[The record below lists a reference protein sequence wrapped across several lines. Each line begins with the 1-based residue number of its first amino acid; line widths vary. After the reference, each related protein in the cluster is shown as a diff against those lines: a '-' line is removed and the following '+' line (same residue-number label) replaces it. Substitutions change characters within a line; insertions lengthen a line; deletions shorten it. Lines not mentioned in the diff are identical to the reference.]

1 MTVRLFRADSFATH
15 FSAHVLERARHND
28 SPAVVLDQTAFYPS
42 AGGQPNDAG
51 TLNGVRVIDVV
62 ERADG
67 DIVHVLEREWLGD
80 DPANGEIDWPRRFDH
95 MQQHSGQHL
104 LSQAFVRVCGLD
116 TIAVHIG
123 ATECTLDL
131 PAAAISAERADA
143 VERAAN
149 AVIYE
154 DRALRVYEVNA
165 AQLAA
170 IPLRKAPKLSGSIR
184 IVEIADYDW
193 SACGGTHVRSTGQIG
208 LIKLGRLEKRGGE
221 TRVNFRCGGRALDEY
236 RRMLRDISVLAD
248 EFAVARGDVPLA
260 VARLREETRVNA
272 KALEAAQKTLA
283 EYEARELLDAAAA
296 DATGGKTIIGA
307 WDNRDITALRG
318 LAKRLCAGPGV
329 LAVLGGAGERAMI
342 CVARSRDRREDA
354 AVILRA
360 ALAQLSAGTGTAA
373 KGGGSPD
380 FAQGGGLPA
389 DQAKLRIAL
398 ERALN
403 PS

>member
-15 FSAHVLERARHND
+15 FSARVLEHARQND
-28 SPAVVLDQTAFYPS
+28 APAVVLDQTAFYPS
-42 AGGQPNDAG
+42 AGGQPHDTGALND
-51 TLNGVRVIDVV
+51 VRVVDVV

-67 DIVHVLEREWLGD
+67 GIVHVLEREWNGNGH
-80 DPANGEIDWPRRFDH
+80 ANGEIDWPRRFDH

-131 PAAAISAERADA
+131 PAALPAGMLDA
-143 VERAAN
+143 VEHAAN
-149 AVIYE
+149 AVIFE
-154 DRALRVYEVNA
+154 DRPFRVYDVDD
-165 AQLAA
+165 AQLST
-170 IPLRKAPKLSGSIR
+170 IPLRKTPKVSGSIR

-208 LIKLGRLEKRGGE
+208 LVKIGRLEKRGSE
-221 TRVNFRCGGRALDEY
+221 TRVYFRCGGRALDEY
-236 RRMLRDISVLAD
+236 RSVLRDMAALAD
-248 EFAVARGDVPLA
+248 TFAVARGDVPVA
-260 VARLREETRVNA
+260 VARLRDEARAAA
-272 KALEAAQKTLA
+272 KALEAAQKTLT
-283 EYEARELLDAAAA
+283 EFEARELLDTAAA
-296 DATGGKTIIGA
+296 DAAGRKTIIGA
-307 WDNRDITALRG
+307 WDNRDINALRG

-329 LAVLGGAGERAMI
+329 LAVLGGAGERAMV
-342 CVARSRDRREDA
+342 CVARSRDRQEDA
-354 AVILRA
+354 AAILRA
-360 ALAQLSAGTGTAA
+360 ALAQLSAGTGAAA

>member
-15 FSAHVLERARHND
+15 FYARVLEHVRHND
-28 SPAVVLDQTAFYPS
+28 APAVVLDQTAFYPS

-51 TLNGVRVIDVV
+51 ALNGLRVLDVV

-67 DIVHVLEREWLGD
+67 DIVHVLEREWNGD
-80 DPANGEIDWPRRFDH
+80 DRIEGEIDWLRRFDH
-95 MQQHSGQHL
+95 MQQHSGQHV

-116 TIAVHIG
+116 TVAVHIG

-131 PAAAISAERADA
+131 PAAINAEAADR

-149 AVIYE
+149 AVIFE
-154 DRALRVYEVNA
+154 DRLFRVYEVSD
-165 AQLAA
+165 AQLAS
-170 IPLRKAPKLSGSIR
+170 IPLRKAPKVSGSIR
-184 IVEIADYDW
+184 IVEIDDYDW

-221 TRVNFRCGGRALDEY
+221 TRVYFRCGGRALDEY
-236 RRMLRDISVLAD
+236 RSVLHDMVTLAD
-248 EFAVARGDVPLA
+248 DFAVSRSDVPQA
-260 VARLREETRVNA
+260 VARLRDEARATA
-272 KALEAAQKTLA
+272 KALEAAHKTLA
-283 EYEARELLDAAAA
+283 EFEARALLDAAAA
-296 DATGGKTIIGA
+296 DATGGKTIISV
-307 WDNRDITALRG
+307 WDNRDINALRG

-329 LAVLGGAGERAMI
+329 LALLGGAGERAMI

-354 AVILRA
+354 AAILRA
-360 ALAQLSAGTGTAA
+360 GLAQLSDDTGNTA

-389 DQAKLRIAL
+389 DQAKLRSAL

>member
-1 MTVRLFRADSFATH
+1 MTVRLFRADSFAAH
-15 FSAHVLERARHND
+15 FSARVLERTRHND
-28 SPAVVLDQTAFYPS
+28 AHAVVLDQTAFYPS
-42 AGGQPNDAG
+42 AGGQPHDTGA
-51 TLNGVRVIDVV
+51 LNGARVIDVV
-62 ERADG
+62 ERQNG
-67 DIVHVLEREWLGD
+67 DIVHVLESEWAGSD
-80 DPANGEIDWPRRFDH
+80 HANGAIDWPHRFDH

-131 PAAAISAERADA
+131 PAAAINAGSAEA
-143 VERAAN
+143 VEHAAN

-154 DRALRVYEVNA
+154 DRPFRVYDVND
-165 AQLAA
+165 AQLAT
-170 IPLRKAPKLSGSIR
+170 IPLRKAPKVSGSIR

-193 SACGGTHVRSTGQIG
+193 SACGGTHVRSSGQIG

-221 TRVNFRCGGRALDEY
+221 TRVHFRCGGRALDEY
-236 RRMLRDISVLAD
+236 RSVLRDMSTLAD
-248 EFAVARGDVPLA
+248 EFAVARGDMPLA
-260 VARLREETRVNA
+260 VARLRDEARVNA
-272 KALEAAQKTLA
+272 KALEAAQKSLA
-283 EYEARELLDAAAA
+283 EFEARELLAAAAA
-296 DATGGKTIIGA
+296 DATGGKTIISA
-307 WDNRDITALRG
+307 WDNRDINALRG
-318 LAKRLCAGPGV
+318 LAKRLCSEPGV

-360 ALAQLSAGTGTAA
+360 ALAHLSAGTASAA